1 VGQSDGTVLGATK
14 IVDNGDDMYR
24 WNLVIAG
31 DGFRSAEMPAF
42 ETAVDDF
49 VAYMQTVSP
58 FSAAATWADVNVHR
72 LDVASDDSGADNPNC
87 DGTTVDT
94 YFDAEFCVGGL
105 DRTLVV
111 NELIVML
118 EANAHVPEW
127 DALLVFVNHTVYG
140 GVARGGVAAASL
152 NPLDSHEVAMHETGH
167 AAFEL
172 ADEYNTWAG
181 CDSGEVDHDVYPV
194 ATDGEPVEA
203 NVTANTDRATLK
215 WADLV
220 DPATPI
226 PTTSN
231 ADCTR
236 CDTQPNPL
244 PAGTVGLF
252 EGARYFHCGCHRPE
266 FDCRM
271 NHLGQRF
278 CAVCRTEIA
287 NELTWQTLFDPSPCF
302 VAGAVYGEAQH
313 LDVATL
319 RRWRDVRLRRGNRL
333 ARLLD
338 AGYDRVGPRL
348 AEVVRGRPHLA
359 AGLRRYAFAPL
370 AVALR
375 RRPGALE

>member
-1 VGQSDGTVLGATK
+1 MSQSDGTVLGATK

-24 WNLVIAG
+24 WNLVITG
-31 DGFRSAEMPAF
+31 DGFTAAEMPAF
-42 ETAVDDF
+42 QTVVDDF

-58 FSAAATWADVNVHR
+58 FSAAATWADVNIHR
-72 LDVASDDSGADNPNC
+72 LDVESDESGADNPNC

-111 NELIVML
+111 NELIVMV

-127 DALLVFVNHTVYG
+127 DALLVFVNDTTYG
-140 GVARGGVAAASL
+140 GAARSGVAAASL
-152 NPLDSHEVAMHETGH
+152 DPASHEIAMHEMGH

-172 ADEYNTWAG
+172 ADEYPTFAG
-181 CDSGEVDHDVYPV
+181 CGTGEAGHDVYPV

-215 WADLV
+215 WGDLV
-220 DPATPI
+220 DPATAI

-231 ADCTR
+231 ADCTN
-236 CDTQPNPL
+236 CDTQFSPVPF
-244 PAGTVGLF
+244 GTVGLF
-252 EGARYFHCGCHRPE
+252 EGARYFHCGCFRPE

-271 NHLGQRF
+271 NNLGQPF
-278 CAVCRTEIA
+278 CAVCRAEIA

-302 VAGAVYGEAQH
+302 VAGAVYGDAQH

-319 RRWRDVRLRRGNRL
+319 RRWRDVRLARGGRGARLLSAGYEVAGPRL
-333 ARLLD
+333 ARLVGSRPRV
-338 AGYDRVGPRL
+338 AG
-348 AEVVRGRPHLA
+348 
-359 AGLRRYAFAPL
+359 GLRRGLFAPL
-370 AVALR
+370 ALALR
-375 RRPGALE
+375 RRPGALG